1 MLVSYGY
8 CTRACRTRANTLL
21 FRPTRILF
29 IRLARRRYSLF
40 VVVHARIFHI
50 NCCHRCIFILSSDFL
65 VVKLLSF
72 VVITIS
78 KSDY

>member
-1 MLVSYGY
+1 M
-8 CTRACRTRANTLL
+8 

-40 VVVHARIFHI
+40 VVVRCSRRRSLFSSHHPRCTHFHI
-50 NCCHRCIFILSSDFL
+50 NCCHRCIFIFSSDFL

-72 VVITIS
+72 VVITIL